1 MNIKTFR
8 DGERLVVVFEGLKD
22 MPSEEEMIKSYLS
35 GIVGCQVCKLPNA
48 EAKPV
53 VKPKTKSELEVFI
66 EKTDIKL
73 SSIKSMADETKVLSE
88 LQKEADETDGDI
100 YKRYLNEAIKGYLRS
115 RMIKFNETNYANA
128 LNERQAGQFV
138 SHYGRYVNQ
147 EELKDIK
154 DVKESVK
161 NIIEILSK

>member
-22 MPSEEEMIKSYLS
+22 MPSEEDMIKSYLS
-35 GIVGCQVCKLPNA
+35 GIIGTQVYNLPDA
-48 EAKPV
+48 KVKPIAKP
-53 VKPKTKSELEVFI
+53 KSELEVFI
-66 EKTDIKL
+66 EKTDVKL
-73 SSIKSMADETKVLSE
+73 SSIKSMADETKVLSD
-88 LQKEADETDGDI
+88 LQKEAAEADSDI
-100 YKRYLNEAIKGYLRS
+100 YKDFLNRAIKDYLCQ
-115 RMIKFNETNYANA
+115 RMIKFNETDYAKS

-138 SHYGRYVNQ
+138 SHYGRYINQ

-161 NIIEILSK
+161 TIIEILSK